1 MATGMILDN
10 LLREA
15 RVVPLLFDR
24 EEKGMLSLIRF
35 PNEWQRVSHS
45 KCRMF
50 LAGLTL
56 FLGKDYGMALGS
68 LGKSPGTKLLLLFCS
83 DFLKFYYFT
92 SLIHLIES
100 APLEPHLQNADSR
113 AGGGKSY
120 MVNQFAKFTSFLAF
134 S

>member
-1 MATGMILDN
+1 M
-10 LLREA
+10 
-15 RVVPLLFDR
+15 VPLLFDR

-100 APLEPHLQNADSR
+100 APLEPSPSKCRLPSR
-113 AGGGKSY
+113 GR
-120 MVNQFAKFTSFLAF
+120 
-134 S
+134 